1 MERQQL
7 LSSSS
12 SSSTSSIAFL
22 NYLDYNALLL
32 LYAEVYSKDTK
43 CKFKVNYWRKN
54 CSLISIEL
62 QNTFVLL
69 LQSLLFFWSKIF
81 LVIKKDLLKYIFCR
95 KKQIFLQP
103 KILRNYSSTWWL
115 KRDISRKVN
124 QCRAFCIDCVHLQHY
139 QNKTENILRRR
150 GVVLI
155 DCNVFMNTYLEWIL
169 Q

>member
-69 LQSLLFFWSKIF
+69 LQSLLFFWSEIF
-81 LVIKKDLLKYIFCR
+81 LVIKRFAKIYFLS
-95 KKQIFLQP
+95 KKQNFFATKNIE
-103 KILRNYSSTWWL
+103 K
-115 KRDISRKVN
+115 RKVN